1 MLRRSQSE
9 RLATARARIYFA
21 RSNGGLGM
29 LSYATFR
36 ADKLN
41 KHARVLAPP
50 GSKFEKIGENFVDSS
65 VNKKDY
71 ELELE
76 TGPTGLICLFRVRQD
91 KMRERRATDHAR
103 FPPHFPV
110 LSHPAPRP
118 DTRCGRPRCLVN
130 KQVVGSKTSLLVNQ
144 NNIWIGLT
152 IRQNILYKD
161 KKHLRSFTDS

>member
-1 MLRRSQSE
+1 MLRTSQSE

-91 KMRERRATDHAR
+91 RDARKTRYRSRAVPMILISPYCLPGTQAGHSLRQTAL
-103 FPPHFPV
+103 
-110 LSHPAPRP
+110 LSKQ
-118 DTRCGRPRCLVN
+118 TGRWL
-130 KQVVGSKTSLLVNQ
+130 
-144 NNIWIGLT
+144 
-152 IRQNILYKD
+152 
-161 KKHLRSFTDS
+161 

>member
-1 MLRRSQSE
+1 MLRTSQSE

-103 FPPHFPV
+103 FP
-110 LSHPAPRP
+110 
-118 DTRCGRPRCLVN
+118 
-130 KQVVGSKTSLLVNQ
+130 
-144 NNIWIGLT
+144 
-152 IRQNILYKD
+152 
-161 KKHLRSFTDS
+161 